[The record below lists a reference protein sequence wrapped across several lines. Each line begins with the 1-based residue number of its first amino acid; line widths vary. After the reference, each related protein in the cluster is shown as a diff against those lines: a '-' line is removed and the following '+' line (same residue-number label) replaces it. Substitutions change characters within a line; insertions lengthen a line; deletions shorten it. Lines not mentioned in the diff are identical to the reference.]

1 MSAPR
6 ELPEFYKYTI
16 DIIYAF
22 IIGQSFLQL
31 DNLVF
36 PIQNITRYSSDIIGF
51 ALIYFIIVTGWIGYH
66 RSISAHPHIG
76 LLGNARYGLDLLI
89 LFIVYYLLVVAN
101 PYGKIPYNEIFVWI
115 IPFLFLLYVIWDG
128 IKFFEYRQKGVRY
141 ALDINRFIITLVVAM
156 VTLVLSLIY
165 IQVINSNAYSTANTK
180 TSFDIWFI
188 LLYFLVIGLY
198 RFAKRIPA
206 LQL

>member
-1 MSAPR
+1 LSAPR
-6 ELPEFYKYTI
+6 ELPDFYKYTV

-66 RSISAHPHIG
+66 RSISVHPHIG
-76 LLGNARYGLDLLI
+76 LLGNARYGFDLLI
-89 LFIVYYLLVVAN
+89 LFIVYYLLVAAN
-101 PYGKIPYNEIFVWI
+101 PYGKTPYNEIFVWI
-115 IPFLFLLYVIWDG
+115 LPFLFLLYVIWDG
-128 IKFFEYRQKGVRY
+128 IKVFEYRQKGVRY
-141 ALDINRFIITLVVAM
+141 TLDINRFVITFLVAIVTVA
-156 VTLVLSLIY
+156 LSSIY
-165 IQVINSNAYSTANTK
+165 IETINSDTYSIVNNK

-188 LLYFLVIGLY
+188 LLYFLIVSVY

-206 LQL
+206 VQL